1 MKRNWLAFFI
11 IILSIGLWARENPD
25 STKIIIGGDSDYR
38 PYEFINS
45 KGEPDGYCVELSREV
60 AKLLG
65 KEPVFRLGKWSLVME
80 HLDMSEIDVL
90 QGMAFSIERARN
102 YYFSSPHAETWRAI
116 FSRKDS
122 DISSEK
128 DILNRSVVIQQGD
141 VASEYLKQIGFQ
153 GILNEVPSQEIA
165 MKLLDKGDFEAAV
178 LNYTIGMYAIQQAN
192 LKNVINLPNRI
203 HQRDYCYASKDIQL
217 ISDIDDALQ
226 VLRQNGTLDALQKKW
241 FISETRD
248 HQIEEARGLMP
259 ILLVLLFVL
268 AASFAFLWQRTR
280 RHHKQ
285 ALAEY
290 HELEDHLQ
298 RHCRE
303 LNLWQEDFTRGP
315 VVLYKCSLRPPKL
328 LFISENVSNW
338 GFSPKELTAP
348 DATFTDIV
356 YSEDREKVSQHCHNL
371 KPGQQATMYYRV
383 LGKDGE
389 LCWVMD
395 VCRVLVSPEDDEPR
409 RYGYMMDVSGQ
420 KKLEARYL
428 EAKEKA
434 EAANIAKSHFLAN
447 MSHEIRTPLNGITG
461 FLQVL
466 SHMDASPQQR
476 EIYSIMHSSSRN
488 LLKIINDI
496 LDFSKIES
504 GKMELIESEF
514 NLRYIVD
521 DIIKQFSHQS
531 KREGLVMNYLIDDS
545 IPTVMKGDQ
554 LRLKQ
559 ILINLMQN
567 AVKFTEHGK
576 IEIGA
581 ELYTYSESDI
591 RILFKVLDT
600 GIGINPEKQK
610 DIFDNY
616 SQADGNITT
625 KYGGTG
631 LGLAIV
637 KRLVELMNGFIWV
650 ESEPSKGSCFFFI
663 LPFKHYDKIKEA
675 EPELSTEDVFYDK
688 SLSGKVLVV
697 EDEPINQMVTRRQ
710 LETWGLQVDVAANG
724 MEALSAF
731 EQNRY
736 DVILMDIQMPVMDGI
751 TATQKIR
758 DLELARQMHTPIV
771 AFTAAALVGDRER
784 FLAVGMDAYIAKPID
799 VEELYQ
805 ILGSL
810 LYAEQ

>member
-1 MKRNWLAFFI
+1 
-11 IILSIGLWARENPD
+11 
-25 STKIIIGGDSDYR
+25 
-38 PYEFINS
+38 
-45 KGEPDGYCVELSREV
+45 
-60 AKLLG
+60 
-65 KEPVFRLGKWSLVME
+65 
-80 HLDMSEIDVL
+80 
-90 QGMAFSIERARN
+90 
-102 YYFSSPHAETWRAI
+102 
-116 FSRKDS
+116 
-122 DISSEK
+122 
-128 DILNRSVVIQQGD
+128 
-141 VASEYLKQIGFQ
+141 
-153 GILNEVPSQEIA
+153 
-165 MKLLDKGDFEAAV
+165 
-178 LNYTIGMYAIQQAN
+178 
-192 LKNVINLPNRI
+192 
-203 HQRDYCYASKDIQL
+203 
-217 ISDIDDALQ
+217 
-226 VLRQNGTLDALQKKW
+226 
-241 FISETRD
+241 
-248 HQIEEARGLMP
+248 
-259 ILLVLLFVL
+259 
-268 AASFAFLWQRTR
+268 
-280 RHHKQ
+280 
-285 ALAEY
+285 
-290 HELEDHLQ
+290 
-298 RHCRE
+298 
-303 LNLWQEDFTRGP
+303 
-315 VVLYKCSLRPPKL
+315 
-328 LFISENVSNW
+328 
-338 GFSPKELTAP
+338 
-348 DATFTDIV
+348 
-356 YSEDREKVSQHCHNL
+356 
-371 KPGQQATMYYRV
+371 
-383 LGKDGE
+383 
-389 LCWVMD
+389 
-395 VCRVLVSPEDDEPR
+395 
-409 RYGYMMDVSGQ
+409 
-420 KKLEARYL
+420 
-428 EAKEKA
+428 
-434 EAANIAKSHFLAN
+434 
-447 MSHEIRTPLNGITG
+447 PLNGITG